1 MAISNIWVRQTL
13 PETLSAM
20 RDVGG
25 QPLID
30 AVRQSPLGEGEC
42 SKLMI
47 YDFIAYKVRDK
58 LPQFAICGDELTG
71 HCELVLFRNSYDEF
85 VTDVTAVV
93 RALKASNVFHRLLLT
108 EEQELTGYATLLEE
122 TGAL

>member
-1 MAISNIWVRQTL
+1 MTISNIWVRQTL
-13 PETLSAM
+13 SETLNAI
-20 RDVGG
+20 RGVGG
-25 QPLID
+25 QPLVD
-30 AVRQSPLGEGEC
+30 AVRQSPLGEDEC

-71 HCELVLFRNSYDEF
+71 HCELVLFRNIYDEF
-85 VTDVTAVV
+85 VTDVTAIVG
-93 RALKASNVFHRLLLT
+93 ALKASNVFHRLLLT

>member
-1 MAISNIWVRQTL
+1 MTISNIWVRQTL
-13 PETLSAM
+13 PETLNALRS
-20 RDVGG
+20 VGG
-25 QPLID
+25 QPLVD
-30 AVRQSPLGEGEC
+30 AVRQSLLGEDEC

-47 YDFIAYKVRDK
+47 YDFIAYKARDK

-71 HCELVLFRNSYDEF
+71 YCELVLFRNIYDEF
-85 VTDVTAVV
+85 VTDVTAIVG
-93 RALKASNVFHRLLLT
+93 ALKASNVFHRLLLT